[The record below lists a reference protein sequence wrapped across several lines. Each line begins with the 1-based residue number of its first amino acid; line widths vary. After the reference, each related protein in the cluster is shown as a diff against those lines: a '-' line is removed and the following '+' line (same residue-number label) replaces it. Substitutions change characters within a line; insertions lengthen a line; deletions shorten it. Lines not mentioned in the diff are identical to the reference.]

1 LLNSLVLGIWANYG
15 KSAERTRLHLKIN
28 HLQVDNQLETC
39 VFPRVLAVVPPPKS
53 VAADNAPKPFIE
65 ISLLQRQSEFSKVPE
80 IEYARVLVQEFAV
93 QADQGLI
100 NALLALV
107 ASEVNK
113 QPYGKEMFE
122 ADLKTSLV
130 RLEDTA
136 KQYRSNQPRA
146 FYNDLHISPLMIHLS
161 FSQGGTTGESS
172 SGAMPI
178 QSEFFKVLFQSVGV
192 SVTELQDVVFKLAY
206 FERKRVFYR
215 SDQLNSEI
223 ISHYTMQA
231 LRQMYVLVLGLDII
245 GNPFGLVRDLSAG
258 VEDLFYQPFQG
269 LVLGPEEFATGVA
282 LGVQSMFGHAVGGAA
297 GAVGRITG
305 TVGKGVAALTF
316 DQEYQRK
323 RQEDLNRRPQSFGE
337 GMARGVKGLGMG
349 VVEGITGVVTK
360 PIEGAKNEG
369 GIGFVKGVGKGLIG
383 VVTRPVSGVVDFAS
397 STMHSVRTVAGAG
410 KEAGAL
416 RPPRVIRP
424 DHIIRPYSQ
433 YEALGFKIFN
443 DTDRGAIADTDEFI
457 TYAPITD
464 KIVLLVTNAQLV
476 LSKRTDMMGTWAT
489 DWQTEYDKIK
499 EPIFVENGIKLVLK
513 KYFFVGSTNFQE
525 KKRGFLGIGSTE
537 GKIITFANAEA
548 IQQKVMAAYKAA
560 TELPI

>member
-1 LLNSLVLGIWANYG
+1 
-15 KSAERTRLHLKIN
+15 
-28 HLQVDNQLETC
+28 
-39 VFPRVLAVVPPPKS
+39 
-53 VAADNAPKPFIE
+53 
-65 ISLLQRQSEFSKVPE
+65 
-80 IEYARVLVQEFAV
+80 
-93 QADQGLI
+93 
-100 NALLALV
+100 
-107 ASEVNK
+107 
-113 QPYGKEMFE
+113 M
-122 ADLKTSLV
+122 KTSLV

-136 KQYRSNQPRA
+136 KQYRSNQPRS

-161 FSQGGTTGESS
+161 FSQGGTTGEGS

-316 DQEYQRK
+316 DAEYQRK
-323 RQEDLNRRPQSFGE
+323 RQEDLNRKPQSFGE

-360 PIEGAKNEG
+360 PIEGAKQEG
-369 GIGFVKGVGKGLIG
+369 GLGFVKGVGKEDNARTNTTEKAGSGPVNAKCGPAATAAVAATATGPQEPDFERILE
-383 VVTRPVSGVVDFAS
+383 VVLMGDRAAVVQQE
-397 STMHSVRTVAGAG
+397 V
-410 KEAGAL
+410 
-416 RPPRVIRP
+416 
-424 DHIIRPYSQ
+424 YSC
-433 YEALGFKIFN
+433 AVCG
-443 DTDRGAIADTDEFI
+443 
-457 TYAPITD
+457 
-464 KIVLLVTNAQLV
+464 
-476 LSKRTDMMGTWAT
+476 
-489 DWQTEYDKIK
+489 
-499 EPIFVENGIKLVLK
+499 EPA
-513 KYFFVGSTNFQE
+513 
-525 KKRGFLGIGSTE
+525 RGFHFGAFTCE
-537 GKIITFANAEA
+537 GCKVRKQAELFTFFQNS
-548 IQQKVMAAYKAA
+548 QQLIPENSV
-560 TELPI
+560 LP

>member
-1 LLNSLVLGIWANYG
+1 
-15 KSAERTRLHLKIN
+15 
-28 HLQVDNQLETC
+28 
-39 VFPRVLAVVPPPKS
+39 
-53 VAADNAPKPFIE
+53 
-65 ISLLQRQSEFSKVPE
+65 
-80 IEYARVLVQEFAV
+80 
-93 QADQGLI
+93 
-100 NALLALV
+100 
-107 ASEVNK
+107 
-113 QPYGKEMFE
+113 MFE
-122 ADLKTSLV
+122 TDMKTSLV

-323 RQEDLNRRPQSFGE
+323 RQ
-337 GMARGVKGLGMG
+337 
-349 VVEGITGVVTK
+349 
-360 PIEGAKNEG
+360 
-369 GIGFVKGVGKGLIG
+369 
-383 VVTRPVSGVVDFAS
+383 
-397 STMHSVRTVAGAG
+397 
-410 KEAGAL
+410 
-416 RPPRVIRP
+416 
-424 DHIIRPYSQ
+424 
-433 YEALGFKIFN
+433 
-443 DTDRGAIADTDEFI
+443 
-457 TYAPITD
+457 
-464 KIVLLVTNAQLV
+464 V

-513 KYFFVGSTNFQE
+513 E